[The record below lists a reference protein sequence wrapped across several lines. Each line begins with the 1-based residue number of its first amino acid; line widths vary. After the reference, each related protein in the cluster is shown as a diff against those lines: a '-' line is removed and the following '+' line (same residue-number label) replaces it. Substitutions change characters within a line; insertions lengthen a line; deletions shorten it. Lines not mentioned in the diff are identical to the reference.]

1 MLLTTAIV
9 GVSSFLLLPS
19 VPVTPAA
26 RHTRLFATEQ
36 EEGNFF
42 TRFFTELDNF
52 VDDATAR
59 RLGNGSE
66 VSALGAGGVL
76 FFCFREPFNSR
87 FYSISVRSSMGR
99 GSRPFTAR
107 TTGTGSETL
116 VSLQLTRI
124 IRVRQTRVISCGRR
138 TRPVASPPSQK

>member
-19 VPVTPAA
+19 VPVTPPA

-42 TRFFTELDNF
+42 TGFFTELDNF

-66 VSALGAGGVL
+66 VSALGDKVRRWDFDFVL
-76 FFCFREPFNSR
+76 
-87 FYSISVRSSMGR
+87 
-99 GSRPFTAR
+99 
-107 TTGTGSETL
+107 L
-116 VSLQLTRI
+116 VVVVVVVVVS
-124 IRVRQTRVISCGRR
+124 G
-138 TRPVASPPSQK
+138 